1 MTTPPILQVNPTN
14 SHHSRLRNAKL
25 VSNSFWLFPYRAA
38 HILSP
43 LQNSRAA
50 LQKPVFD
57 C

>member
-14 SHHSRLRNAKL
+14 PHHSRLRNAKL

-38 HILSP
+38 HTLSP

-50 LQKPVFD
+50 L
-57 C
+57 